1 MADNELYLG
10 LIQCTFLSC
19 REKEILASN
28 LDNIEDLTV
37 LSMEDICVRVGRRV
51 RTSVWRPQTL
61 GETVERQRGILQ
73 RYGIGLVTVMDPDY
87 PPLLREIHDPPF
99 ALFYRGRLPDPELP
113 AAAIV
118 GTRSPSGSGV
128 LAAER
133 LGRDFGYAGIPVA
146 SGLARGID
154 AFAHRGN
161 LDGGGTSIA
170 VLACGLEQIYPKS
183 NSRLAQR
190 LLECGGCL
198 ISEYPPGDPPLSF
211 HFPQRNR
218 IISGLARGV
227 IVVEAPEKSGALITA
242 DFALEQGRDLF
253 VVEGLLDSARGKGTK
268 SLHEQGAPAIRDAG
282 ELLSDWGFD
291 GKIGDSAFPS
301 GTGSQKGAPPRDKPE
316 RFRPRGIGRQLALD
330 FRNELIRREKRDR

>member
-1 MADNELYLG
+1 MANNELYLG
-10 LIQCTFLSC
+10 LIQCTFLTC

-28 LDNIEDLTV
+28 LDNLEDLTV

-51 RTSVWRPQTL
+51 RTTTWRPGTL
-61 GETVERQRGILQ
+61 RESIERQCGIQQ
-73 RYGIGLVTVMDPDY
+73 RYGIRLVTVMDQDY

-99 ALFYRGRLPDPELP
+99 ALFWRGNLPDPVVP
-113 AAAIV
+113 VAAIV

-133 LGRDFGYAGIPVA
+133 LGREFGYVGIPVV

-161 LDGGGTSIA
+161 LDGGGASIA
-170 VLACGLEQIYPKS
+170 VLACGPEQIYPKS

-190 LLECGGCL
+190 LLERGGCL
-198 ISEYPPGDPPLSF
+198 MSEYPPGDPPLSF

-253 VVEGLLDSARGKGTK
+253 VVDGLLDSARGKGTN
-268 SLHEQGAPAIRDAG
+268 SLHEQGAEAIRDAG
-282 ELLSDWGFD
+282 ELLSDWGFAPA
-291 GKIGDSAFPS
+291 KGDAALVP
-301 GTGSQKGAPPRDKPE
+301 GGLIPARNG
-316 RFRPRGIGRQLALD
+316 PRGIGRQLALD
-330 FRNELIRREKRDR
+330 FRNELIRRENRDR